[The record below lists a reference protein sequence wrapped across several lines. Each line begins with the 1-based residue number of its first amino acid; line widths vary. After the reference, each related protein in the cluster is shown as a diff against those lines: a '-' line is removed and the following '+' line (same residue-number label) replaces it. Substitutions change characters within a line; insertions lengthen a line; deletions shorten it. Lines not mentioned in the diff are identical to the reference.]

1 MEIFERALIA
11 SRELP
16 KLPPNK
22 INRILKEIADEA
34 VEQTEAIIKGNLED
48 LAAMSADDPKY
59 DRLKLTRERIES
71 IADEMRNVAE
81 LPSPLG
87 KILSSVKRPNEI
99 VINKVTAPFG
109 VVGIIYEAR
118 PNVTFDSVALCI
130 KSGNAVILKGGS
142 DAQNSNLAIVKIIKK
157 VLSENGVNSDAV
169 TLLSAERE
177 SASQLLRAV
186 GYVDLVIPRGS
197 SSLIRFVREN
207 ALVPTIETGAGICH
221 TYIDSSADTTKAAA
235 IVNNA
240 KTRRPSVCNS
250 LDCMIIHQDKL
261 SDLAQIC
268 KPLATS
274 NVKIYADAE
283 SHAALYGIYPYLDE
297 ATEAHFGT
305 EFLDYK
311 MSVKTV
317 HTLQEA
323 FNHIARYS
331 SKHSES
337 IVTEDSESAKEF
349 LTEVD
354 AACVYHNVST
364 AFTDGAQFG
373 MGAEIGISTQKLGA
387 RGPMALP
394 ELTTYKY
401 VITGDGQIR

>member
-11 SRELP
+11 SRELT

-34 VEQTEAIIKGNLED
+34 VEQAEAIIKGNLED

-59 DRLKLTRERIES
+59 DRLKLTSERIES

-142 DAQNSNLAIVKIIKK
+142 DAQNSNLAIVKIIKE
-157 VLSENGVNSDAV
+157 VLSENGVNPDAV

-177 SASQLLRAV
+177 SASRLLRAV

-221 TYIDSSADTTKAAA
+221 TYIDSSADTIKAAA
-235 IVNNA
+235 IVNNS

-261 SDLAQIC
+261 SEIEQIC
-268 KPLATS
+268 KPLAAS
-274 NVKIYADAE
+274 NVKIYADAA
-283 SHAALYGIYPYLDE
+283 SHAALCGIYPYLEE
-297 ATEAHFGT
+297 ATESHFGT

-311 MSVKTV
+311 MSIKTV
-317 HTLQEA
+317 QSLQEA
-323 FNHIARYS
+323 LSHIVRYS

-337 IVTEDSESAKEF
+337 IVTEDPESAREF

>member
-1 MEIFERALIA
+1 MDIFEQALIA

-34 VEQTEAIIKGNLED
+34 VEQSEAIIKGNSED
-48 LAAMSADDPKY
+48 LAAMSPDDPKY

-169 TLLSAERE
+169 TLLSADRE

-221 TYIDSSADTTKAAA
+221 TYIDSSADTAKAAA
-235 IVNNA
+235 IVNNS

-261 SDLAQIC
+261 SEIAQIC
-268 KPLATS
+268 KPLVES
-274 NVKIYADAE
+274 NVKIYADAA
-283 SHAALYGIYPYLDE
+283 SHAALCGLYPYLEE
-297 ATEAHFGT
+297 ANESHFGT

-317 HTLQEA
+317 QTLQEA
-323 FNHIARYS
+323 LSHIVRYS

-337 IVTEDSESAKEF
+337 IVTEDPESAREF